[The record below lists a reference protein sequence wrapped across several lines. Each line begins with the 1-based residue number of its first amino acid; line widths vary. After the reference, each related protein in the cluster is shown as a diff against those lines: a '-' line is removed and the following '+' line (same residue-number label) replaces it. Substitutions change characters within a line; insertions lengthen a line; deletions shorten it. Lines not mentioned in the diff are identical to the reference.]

1 MLPFLNIS
9 NSFSF
14 FFSTISEQNQN
25 DNELIGFALDFTKYL
40 WDDKD
45 AYRQFFQHI
54 LVHVVGHGK
63 MSKMSNSY
71 NTQSLTFN
79 KAVSISDEAFACMI
93 LDDRWLLWNKVA
105 EVRKAAAANKE
116 PGCLSLQRK
125 EENTGDEDD
134 QREEKYLSMG
144 APNGM
149 KGKLD
154 GDNLTRFSM
163 FGEHA
168 PGKRG
173 FNANFASAV
182 HVHYCKKIQKHRKE
196 FPQYRKEMRDWYCD
210 IIGTV
215 TRKRPRNSYE
225 DRTKYQDAWGEAD
238 EDDNSG
244 DEHSK

>member
-1 MLPFLNIS
+1 MLQFLGIS
-9 NSFSF
+9 DSFYF
-14 FFSTISEQNQN
+14 FFSNIYKQTRSDDEP
-25 DNELIGFALDFTKYL
+25 IGFARDFTKLL
-40 WDDKD
+40 WEDKD
-45 AYRQFFQHI
+45 AYKQFFQHI
-54 LVHVVGHGK
+54 LLHVVGHGK
-63 MSKMSNSY
+63 MSKMSSLY
-71 NTQSLTFN
+71 NNQGLTFN

-116 PGCLSLQRK
+116 PGNLGKRK
-125 EENTGDEDD
+125 EANTGDEDD
-134 QREEKYLSMG
+134 QREEKDVSMG

-154 GDNLTRFSM
+154 GDNLTRFTM
-163 FGEHA
+163 FGKHA

-182 HVHYCKKIQKHRKE
+182 HVHYCLKIQKRRKE

-238 EDDNSG
+238 EDDN
-244 DEHSK
+244 